1 MLLDARWDVD
11 LDRFFGAHPAVTL
24 ALGAG
29 LADHRALA
37 RAARARRDGHE
48 LAEYRA
54 RRAPHLAGS
63 AAGGAGR
70 GARPVLPAGP
80 AARSAAVQGA
90 QPHRLNGTFR
100 DLVERQL
107 QRDLQILA
115 ALAVAPG
122 ALATAEEGI
131 EPSQPAE
138 VAHEDVERLGEVEV
152 REVEPSRCSAAHARH
167 AVAVVGRAL
176 VGIAQHLVGFGDL
189 LEFLFGGGLLGGG
202 DAIGMVLHRQ
212 AAVRLLDVR
221 LARVARD
228 AQQGVVVVW
237 PAHSSSSPTR
247 RLVWSTSA
255 TILSYG
261 IRVGPSTPMT
271 PDRAPMRYEAVT
283 SVKGESRES
292 WCSPPIVIVRP

>member
-1 MLLDARWDVD
+1 RTLLAPPWDGD
-11 LDRFFGAHPAVTL
+11 LDGFFGPHPPGPVTL
-24 ALGAG
+24 VAG
-29 LADHRALA
+29 QAHHRALA
-37 RAARARRDGHE
+37 RAARARRDRHE

-54 RRAPHLAGS
+54 RRSPHLAGS

-152 REVEPSRCSAAHARH
+152 REVEP
-167 AVAVVGRAL
+167 
-176 VGIAQHLVGFGDL
+176 
-189 LEFLFGGGLLGGG
+189 
-202 DAIGMVLHRQ
+202 
-212 AAVRLLDVR
+212 
-221 LARVARD
+221 
-228 AQQGVVVVW
+228 
-237 PAHSSSSPTR
+237 
-247 RLVWSTSA
+247 
-255 TILSYG
+255 
-261 IRVGPSTPMT
+261 
-271 PDRAPMRYEAVT
+271 
-283 SVKGESRES
+283 
-292 WCSPPIVIVRP
+292 